1 MSIQNVIN
9 KYLKKT
15 AIVQPKALG
24 AEEVTL
30 FMLRAPESKQDLFMN
45 LLSEEKVKEA
55 INLVE
60 DFLQIQSNTL
70 WEAMHT

>member
-1 MSIQNVIN
+1 
-9 KYLKKT
+9 
-15 AIVQPKALG
+15 
-24 AEEVTL
+24 
-30 FMLRAPESKQDLFMN
+30 MN
-45 LLSEEKVKEA
+45 LLSEEQVKEA

>member
-30 FMLRAPESKQDLFMN
+30 FMLRAPESK
-45 LLSEEKVKEA
+45 
-55 INLVE
+55 
-60 DFLQIQSNTL
+60 
-70 WEAMHT
+70 